1 MIDWTTTAIVAIA
14 GLAGSGKTQWLR
26 QQFQGKTVPVTYFAP
41 RTVDCAIDRHCLAL
55 EFPHWQFL
63 EEGQEIELIRAV
75 EQGAI
80 AILEL
85 GFYVALASGEELL
98 KALEE
103 AGFPCQRLAFVS
115 EQIASSPWHDW
126 ADQLIEVP
134 LPLPT
139 NEIQVWRSP
148 LRGQVFD
155 PASLNIFWD
164 ELTAGAYGQIQRA
177 KGIVEIIDGRAFYLD
192 YVAGMADSFY
202 RELPCELWLEGRP
215 ERFSGLEV
223 VGTQLDGRQMAATIP
238 DCCLNDELLAYYQ
251 GQIRRQRQQ
260 PDSKQQYAYT

>member
-1 MIDWTTTAIVAIA
+1 MIDWTKTAIVAIA

-26 QQFQGKTVPVTYFAP
+26 QQFQGKTVPVTYFSP

-98 KALEE
+98 KALEA

-126 ADQLIEVP
+126 ADQVIEVP

-139 NEIQVWRSP
+139 HEIQVWRSP

-164 ELTAGAYGQIQRA
+164 ELTTGAYGQIQRA
-177 KGIVEIIDGRAFYLD
+177 KGIVEIVDGRAFYLD
-192 YVAGMADSFY
+192 YVAGMADSLY
-202 RELPCELWLEGRP
+202 RELPCEPWLEGRP

-223 VGTQLDGRQMAATIP
+223 IGTQLNEKQIADTIL

-251 GQIRRQRQQ
+251 GQIRQQRQQ
-260 PDSKQQYAYT
+260 SDLEQQYAYT